1 MESSRDDFV
10 IALRSAFLKKGT
22 QQRFSLL
29 SLIFFSIIFL
39 ILGSFNFKIIN
50 YVKIGINEIVYRSSF
65 IVSVPENLLKDSYL
79 TIQNHNKLYK
89 ENENIKSELEILKAK
104 DLLNEFIILENQRL
118 KNIVDDYLVKSDT
131 IIAKVLSDK
140 GSPFLRSIIINKG
153 SKHKIN
159 LGMVVM
165 DGAYLVGKVVEV
177 NYLSS
182 RVLLLSDLNSK
193 IPVIVEPNAVF
204 SILSGTGKDY
214 GIIQYSKKYED
225 IKNESIIYTSGAGSL
240 FKAGIPI
247 GRMNINNLSDE
258 KKVEFFSDFSQLKFV
273 KVVSFKKVR
282 INDRVKN
289 KNFIKIILSK
299 VPIILLFVSVLN
311 DFDFNHLSLKYF
323 SFNFSYIL
331 IFYYSLK
338 KSESLGYT
346 YIFIAG
352 LFNDV
357 VIGTP
362 IGLSSLI
369 YLILCVA
376 ASYLRNITLR
386 PSLLKDCIFF
396 LFTILIINSLLFL
409 SLKFIF
415 NYELNYFDQI
425 INITFTFLFYF
436 LFSNLFDF
444 FESYFVSRNNAG

>member
-39 ILGSFNFKIIN
+39 ILGNFNFKVIN
-50 YVKIGINEIVYRSSF
+50 YIKLGINEIVYRSSF

-79 TIQNHNKLYK
+79 TLQNHNKLYK
-89 ENENIKSELEILKAK
+89 KNEKIKFELEILKAK
-104 DLLNEFIILENQRL
+104 DLSNEFIILENQRL
-118 KNIVDDYLVKSDT
+118 KSIIDDYLVKSDT

-204 SILSGTGKDY
+204 SILSGTGKNH
-214 GIIQYSKKYED
+214 GIIQYSKKYDD
-225 IKNESIIYTSGAGSL
+225 IKSESVIYTSGAGNL

-247 GRMNINNLSDE
+247 GKINENFLNDE
-258 KKVEFFSDFSQLKFV
+258 KKVEFFSDFSQLRFV
-273 KVVSFKKVR
+273 KVLSF
-282 INDRVKN
+282 
-289 KNFIKIILSK
+289 L
-299 VPIILLFVSVLN
+299 
-311 DFDFNHLSLKYF
+311 
-323 SFNFSYIL
+323 
-331 IFYYSLK
+331 
-338 KSESLGYT
+338 KSET
-346 YIFIAG
+346 
-352 LFNDV
+352 
-357 VIGTP
+357 
-362 IGLSSLI
+362 
-369 YLILCVA
+369 
-376 ASYLRNITLR
+376 
-386 PSLLKDCIFF
+386 
-396 LFTILIINSLLFL
+396 
-409 SLKFIF
+409 
-415 NYELNYFDQI
+415 E
-425 INITFTFLFYF
+425 
-436 LFSNLFDF
+436 
-444 FESYFVSRNNAG
+444 